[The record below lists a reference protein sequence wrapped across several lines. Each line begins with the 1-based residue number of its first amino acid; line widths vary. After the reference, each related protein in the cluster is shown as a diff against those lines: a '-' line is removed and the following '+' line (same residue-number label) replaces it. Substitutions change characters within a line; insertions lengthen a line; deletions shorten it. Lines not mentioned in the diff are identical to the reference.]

1 MVKLNAHRLRGPLD
15 MHGPPIIRI
24 ANSSSREKAW
34 DELVNAHHYLGCQK
48 LLGRRLK
55 YMAVIDD
62 VPVAALSW
70 SAASRKLLVRD
81 RFIGWD
87 EAQRRRHLHHIVGNS
102 RFLIPPTVEI
112 PNLASH
118 VLSLNIK
125 RLNRDWINRF
135 GFPIWMLET
144 FVDPQRFQGTLYKAS
159 NWTMIG
165 QTAGYGKQGVGYV
178 HHGNKKEVYVYVL
191 DVNFRKRIG
200 CEPKPYRFYSRPPP
214 NQEKMEALKM
224 ILRDVDWHPGIE
236 PCLNLDVNDVES
248 IAEELIEF
256 HKQFHDSFK
265 RVEQQRLG
273 LGYLQG
279 LLSNCE
285 RKSAEPIAL
294 NIFGQPGVRSLQR
307 FMQNYRWD
315 QEQMEQTNM
324 ALLAEKIAVED
335 GMFTIDPSEFPKKG
349 KESVGVAR
357 QYCGR
362 LGKVDNCQSGVFVGY
377 SGKKGYGLLSGR
389 LYMPEKWFSDEY
401 RERREKTL
409 VPADLNFQTKQQ
421 IALSLLDGIIQS
433 GLFSAKWVGCDG
445 AFGADIDFLKSIPDN
460 FFYFASIH
468 SDEKVFLQ
476 KPKVGLPPYS
486 GAGRR
491 PSKVRVLDG
500 QEPVIVKELAKS
512 PEIEWKPVVLGEGAK
527 GPIAARVAS
536 LRVFRSR
543 DGLPEDEPVWLFLR
557 KNVDGQIKYAVSN
570 APRDMPFSELCEASI
585 MRWPIEQCFQ
595 EAKSHL
601 GMDEYEHRSWPAWH
615 RHMLYV
621 FLGLHFLL
629 HVRLK
634 FKKKT
639 TVMTAA
645 QAKRIIAAA
654 LPLNSLTIR
663 GAVEIIV
670 YHIKR
675 NHIAYNSHRKRAMD
689 EARALGINVSL

>member
-1 MVKLNAHRLRGPLD
+1 MEKATGRIVLARAATEPTQLQKVYAASGQRAMVKQNIHRLRGSLD
-15 MHGPPIIRI
+15 RYGPATIQIV
-24 ANSSSREKAW
+24 NSSSLEKTW
-34 DELVNAHHYLGCQK
+34 DELVNAHHYLGCRK

-55 YMAVIDD
+55 YIAFIDN

-70 SAASRKLLVRD
+70 SAASRKIRVRD

-87 EAQRRRHLHHIVGNS
+87 EAQRRRHLHHIVANS
-102 RFLIPPTVEI
+102 RFLIPPWVEI
-112 PNLASH
+112 SNLASH

-125 RLNRDWINRF
+125 RLNQDWIKRF
-135 GFPIWMLET
+135 GFPVWMLET

-178 HHGNKKEVYVYVL
+178 HHGHKKEVYVYVL
-191 DVNFRKRIG
+191 DVGFRKRIG

-214 NQEKMEALKM
+214 STEKMEALKM
-224 ILRDVDWHPGIE
+224 ILRDVDWHPGVE
-236 PCLNLDVNDVES
+236 ACLNLDSDDVES
-248 IAEELIEF
+248 IAEELTEF

-265 RVEQQRLG
+265 RIEQQKLG

-294 NIFGQPGVRSLQR
+294 NLFGQSEVRSLQR

-315 QEQMEQTNM
+315 QNQMEKTNM

-377 SGKKGYGLLSGR
+377 SGKKGYGLLSGQ
-389 LYMPEKWFSDEY
+389 LYMPEKWFSEEY

-409 VPADLNFQTKQQ
+409 VPADLIFETKQQ

-433 GLFSAKWVGCDG
+433 GLFSAKWIGCDA

-460 FFYFASIH
+460 LLYFASIH

-476 KPKVGLPPYS
+476 KPEIGLPPYS

-500 QEPVIVKELAKS
+500 QKPVIVKELAKS

-527 GPIAARVAS
+527 GPIAAQVAR
-536 LRVFRSR
+536 LRVYRSR
-543 DGLPEDEPVWLFLR
+543 NGLPEDEPVWLFFR
-557 KNVDGQIKYAVSN
+557 KNADGQIKYAVSN
-570 APRDMPFSELCEASI
+570 APSDMPFSELCKACV

-601 GMDEYEHRSWPAWH
+601 GMDQYEHRSWPAWH

-634 FKKKT
+634 LKKNDYHDGSASKAHHCIGS
-639 TVMTAA
+639 AA
-645 QAKRIIAAA
+645 EFFD
-654 LPLNSLTIR
+654 P
-663 GAVEIIV
+663 
-670 YHIKR
+670 
-675 NHIAYNSHRKRAMD
+675 
-689 EARALGINVSL
+689 ARRY